1 MQVDRH
7 ESSARQAERARVKMI
22 QAPMVEVC
30 TPPHS
35 FNGNRDQHEEGLS
48 GREGESDVIL
58 ISGIATIRFK
68 VALEELSQRL
78 YAVGL

>member
-1 MQVDRH
+1 MKVDRY
-7 ESSARQAERARVKMI
+7 ESSARQSERARVKMV

-30 TPPHS
+30 PPHS
-35 FNGNRDQHEEGLS
+35 SNGNRDQHEEGLT

-68 VALEELSQRL
+68 VAPEELSQRL